1 MYFTIVLH
9 YTIGDVH
16 KWNDYRLAGYIDYCY
31 LDKISRFEIV
41 SMTKELNLDVEGCK
55 FLWMDLMSDKMGMTE
70 IKDDA
75 DALVMA
81 QSVDLCKVVNN
92 YAKITMVV
100 TPSCTIASGGI
111 VVD

>member
-1 MYFTIVLH
+1 
-9 YTIGDVH
+9 
-16 KWNDYRLAGYIDYCY
+16 
-31 LDKISRFEIV
+31 
-41 SMTKELNLDVEGCK
+41 
-55 FLWMDLMSDKMGMTE
+55 MDLMSDKMGMIE

-81 QSVDLCKVVNN
+81 QSDLCKVVNN

>member
-1 MYFTIVLH
+1 
-9 YTIGDVH
+9 
-16 KWNDYRLAGYIDYCY
+16 
-31 LDKISRFEIV
+31 
-41 SMTKELNLDVEGCK
+41 
-55 FLWMDLMSDKMGMTE
+55 MDLMSDKMGMIE